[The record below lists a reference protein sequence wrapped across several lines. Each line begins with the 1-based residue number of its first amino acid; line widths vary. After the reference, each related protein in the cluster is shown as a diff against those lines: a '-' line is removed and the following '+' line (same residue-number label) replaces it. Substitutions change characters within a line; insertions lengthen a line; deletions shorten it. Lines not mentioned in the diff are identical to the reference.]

1 LAYAIPVYSPTLQ
14 NKKSNKSKKLKL
26 RMKYVLFMV
35 CLLSLWQAEAQKKYF
50 NRTYTYLSSGSRV
63 VEDTDKNFITIGGRY
78 LQNLGV
84 WERVFLKTNAYGDS
98 LTVRQYPEYG
108 IGYFSSLLPT
118 EYGYAISGYLYINPS
133 DEYSYRGFLLKID
146 ENGNPLQFAYTGAP
160 ADTMPSNIYAML
172 RTPDGGYIMAG
183 HKINEWV
190 FPNYWKFYLVKL
202 NADLQTEW
210 EHVYDNY
217 SYSNIFSGIAPA
229 PDGGYML
236 WGPANLLLAGIN
248 TSDLILAKVD
258 ANGIMEWDSI
268 YNLEPPIHGTST
280 LTALSDGNFIALAA
294 SGLYGDTQ
302 RIIKFAPN
310 GVVLWQKY
318 YYNYGCGLSNMVEL
332 PNGELV
338 FTNCYY
344 PPGVS
349 RTDMA
354 IFKLSATGSLRWWR
368 RYGNP
373 GFHDYGYDIKLS
385 SDGGFVVAGRQDT
398 LGGSAT
404 WIVRTNCMGLVTPEP
419 KAAFSWQ
426 ADAINPFAL
435 RFENHSQYAY
445 ADSIDGGKYIWDWG
459 DGTPLTT
466 FATEAFTEVYHYYA
480 TPGTFTVT
488 LRAIVCQDTSMVQAL
503 VSTTSGAGGTVGV
516 SEILASDYPAL
527 KVYPNPAR
535 EEVHFEL
542 AGALQ
547 EEQHE
552 VILFDYT
559 GKAVQH
565 FIISGNRT
573 YTLKTNALS
582 SGIYFYRVLK
592 QGLPVQHGKLVITQ

>member
-1 LAYAIPVYSPTLQ
+1 
-14 NKKSNKSKKLKL
+14 
-26 RMKYVLFMV
+26 MKYVLFMV

-190 FPNYWKFYLVKL
+190 FPNYRKFYLVKL

-217 SYSNIFSGIAPA
+217 SYSNLFKAIAPA
-229 PDGGYML
+229 ADGGYML
-236 WGPANLLLAGIN
+236 WGTANLLYAGIN
-248 TSDLILAKVD
+248 TSDVILAKVD

-368 RYGNP
+368 R
-373 GFHDYGYDIKLS
+373 
-385 SDGGFVVAGRQDT
+385 
-398 LGGSAT
+398 
-404 WIVRTNCMGLVTPEP
+404 
-419 KAAFSWQ
+419 
-426 ADAINPFAL
+426 
-435 RFENHSQYAY
+435 
-445 ADSIDGGKYIWDWG
+445 
-459 DGTPLTT
+459 
-466 FATEAFTEVYHYYA
+466 
-480 TPGTFTVT
+480 
-488 LRAIVCQDTSMVQAL
+488 
-503 VSTTSGAGGTVGV
+503 
-516 SEILASDYPAL
+516 
-527 KVYPNPAR
+527 
-535 EEVHFEL
+535 
-542 AGALQ
+542 
-547 EEQHE
+547 
-552 VILFDYT
+552 
-559 GKAVQH
+559 
-565 FIISGNRT
+565 
-573 YTLKTNALS
+573 
-582 SGIYFYRVLK
+582 
-592 QGLPVQHGKLVITQ
+592 